1 MSCYTQMSKSELMG
15 RIMELGVN
23 PYTMT
28 QTQMIQFLEG
38 ADIASKMTD
47 DELLQYIRNKG

>member
-1 MSCYTQMSKSELMG
+1 MSCYNNMDKRELMQ

-23 PYTMT
+23 PYNMT

-38 ADIASKMTD
+38 SDIASKMTD
-47 DELLQYIRNKG
+47 EELLRHIQNKC

>member
-1 MSCYTQMSKSELMG
+1 MSCYNNMDKRELMQ

-23 PYTMT
+23 PYNMT

-38 ADIASKMTD
+38 SDIASKMTD
-47 DELLQYIRNKG
+47 AELLKHIQNKC

>member
-1 MSCYTQMSKSELMG
+1 MSNYTNMDKRELMQ

-23 PYTMT
+23 PYNMT
-28 QTQMIQFLEG
+28 RTQMIQFLEG

-47 DELLQYIRNKG
+47 EELLTKIKNRG